1 MLKCPI
7 SERPREK
14 AIHYGIESLS
24 NQELLAVI
32 LRTGHKEM
40 SVMNL
45 AMYVLEEIGGFAHLK
60 DVDYHQLIQ
69 IKGIK
74 QAKAVEVLASI
85 ELARRMQEYHDSRY
99 VIHDPF
105 DGYHLVKNRLL
116 FEQQEKVILLC
127 LNAKLEVI
135 YERILFIG
143 SESVAM
149 LEPKEVFQY
158 TLRCGSSRMMLIHNH
173 PSGNPQPSNEDRQ
186 ITKRLTMM
194 AQQLQIELIDH
205 LIIGRHCFYSFASD
219 QIYDCKGD

>member
-1 MLKCPI
+1 MLKCTLY
-7 SERPREK
+7 ERPREK

-45 AMYVLEEIGGFAHLK
+45 ASYVLEEIGGFAHMK
-60 DVDYHQLIQ
+60 DIDYHQLIK

-74 QAKAVEVLASI
+74 QAKAVELLASV
-85 ELARRMQEYHDSRY
+85 ELAKRMQEFHDQRY
-99 VIHDPF
+99 VICDPF
-105 DGYHLVKNRLL
+105 DGYNLVKNRLL

-143 SESVAM
+143 SESFAM

-158 TLRCGSSRMMLIHNH
+158 TLRCGASRIILIHNH
-173 PSGNPQPSNEDRQ
+173 PSGNPQPSSEDRH
-186 ITKRLTMM
+186 ITERLSLM
-194 AQQLQIELIDH
+194 AKQLQIEFIDH

-219 QIYDCKGD
+219 EIYDCKGD

>member
-1 MLKCPI
+1 MLKCTLY
-7 SERPREK
+7 EQPREK
-14 AIHYGIESLS
+14 AIRYGIESLS
-24 NQELLAVI
+24 NQELLSVI
-32 LRTGHKEM
+32 LRTGNKDM

-45 AMYVLEEIGGFAHLK
+45 AGFVLEEIGGFAHLK
-60 DVDYHQLIQ
+60 DMDYHQLIK

-74 QAKAVEVLASI
+74 QAKAVELLASV
-85 ELARRMQEYHDSRY
+85 ELAKRMQEYDDNRY

-105 DGYHLVKNRLL
+105 DGYQLVKNKLL

-135 YERILFIG
+135 HERVLFIG

-158 TLRCGSSRMMLIHNH
+158 TLRCGASRIILIHNH
-173 PSGNPQPSNEDRQ
+173 PSGNPQPSLEDRD
-186 ITKRLTMM
+186 ITQRLSSM
-194 AQQLQIELIDH
+194 AKQLQIELIDH

-219 QIYDCKGD
+219 EIYDCKGN